1 MRDRIT
7 GAYVVNAPHATVTEP
22 VLDDTD
28 RIIIGCLVAV
38 GIIQMFRGMLQAEI
52 TYGDIFA
59 IMSPF
64 IVAGGIFSWRAWRKN
79 HPFSMWFSEEPF
91 DIAPPIRGTRKIKKS
106 LKLPTGASRI
116 TIILRTKFVANGSP
130 FNLKFV
136 KTRFWRFGLESLLR
150 GPVRIT
156 QISVPEWENEAEAE
170 RDIIGANT
178 VTAQSD
184 DFGGFTVSTR
194 MPKQWMV
201 GQPLWIE
208 LQMEADEPWS
218 GYLSFKGHTDRIAFA
233 KRHVTIRG
241 RSNGTR

>member
-28 RIIIGCLVAV
+28 WIIIGCLVAV
-38 GIIQMFRGMLQAEI
+38 GIIQMFREMLQAEI

-106 LKLPTGASRI
+106 LKLPTGESRI
-116 TIILRTKFVANGSP
+116 TIILRTKFATNGTP

-136 KTRFWRFGLESLLR
+136 KTRFWRFGPKSLLR

-156 QISVPEWENEAEAE
+156 KITVPEWDEEADAE
-170 RDIIGANT
+170 RDFTGPNT
-178 VTAQSD
+178 VMVQSD

-194 MPKQWMV
+194 IPKPWMV
-201 GQPLWIE
+201 GQLLWIE
-208 LQMEADEPWS
+208 CQIKADGAWS

-241 RSNGTR
+241 G